1 MSRFTLTN
9 KQRKYF
15 GLEPVKKKWDPVE
28 LKDMIVYFDGDLIRK
43 VICYE
48 YSKEYGYQEYDYELQ
63 TDAREKLLP
72 ATKRGKPK
80 PLTPSNILD
89 RKSIGF
95 SFVCYFGWRGKSFDF
110 QHLYMTHIAS
120 NETFVSLDDHGITNY
135 DQLTDWVDEYIQSC
149 PSDYLQKLDE
159 KRGKKRRRVRYQ
171 PGDIFEIR
179 FDDDEV
185 GYGKIL
191 LDVFR
196 LRKQGFFKDKPEP
209 YPYAGLN
216 GPLQGC
222 GLLVAIYD
230 YAGPPLEPEQVN
242 AQPVLC
248 TKLMMHENI
257 YEGTFPIIGNAAVLP
272 EELDFPEGISLRH
285 CGKNATQNYF
295 EKGGLFDLIT
305 VTKEEVKQAPVT
317 GCAFGLVPEDIQKA
331 IRGDAESLVHLAG
344 TFRCNPEFRAEIL
357 ARCGLSPEMT
367 YAEMAAAKGGIPP
380 EAFIEASQKKKK

>member
-1 MSRFTLTN
+1 MSHFALTN
-9 KQRKYF
+9 RQREYF
-15 GLEPVKKKWDPVE
+15 GLEPVQEEWEPVE
-28 LKDMIVYFDGDLIRK
+28 LKDLVVYFDGDVIRK

-48 YSKEYGYQEYDYELQ
+48 ISQQFGYQEFDYELA

-72 ATKRGKPK
+72 ATERGKPK
-80 PLTPSNILD
+80 PLTPANILG
-89 RKSIGF
+89 RKPIGF
-95 SFVCYFGWRGKSFDF
+95 SFICYFGWKGKRFSF
-110 QHLYMTHIAS
+110 QHLYVTHVAS
-120 NETFVSLDDHGITNY
+120 DDTFVSLKDHGITTY
-135 DQLTDWVDEYIQSC
+135 DQLADWVEEYIQSC
-149 PSDYLQKLDE
+149 PPDYLQQLDD
-159 KRGKKRRRVRYQ
+159 KRGQKRRRVRYQ
-171 PGDIFEIR
+171 PGDLFEIR
-179 FDDDEV
+179 FNKKSV

-222 GLLVAIYD
+222 GLLVAIYA

-257 YEGTFPIIGNAAVLP
+257 YGGTFPIIGNAPVSAA
-272 EELDFPEGISLRH
+272 ELDFPEGVSVWHPGDKSI
-285 CGKNATQNYF
+285 QNYF
-295 EKGGLFDLIT
+295 EKGGVFVRIT
-305 VTKEEVKQAPVT
+305 ATEEEAKQAPIT
-317 GCAFGLVPEDIQKA
+317 GCAFGLVPESIQKA
-331 IRGDAESLVHLAG
+331 IQGDAKSLAHLVG
-344 TFRCNPEFRAEIL
+344 KFRCNPEFRAEIL
-357 ARCGLSPEMT
+357 ARCGLSPEMS